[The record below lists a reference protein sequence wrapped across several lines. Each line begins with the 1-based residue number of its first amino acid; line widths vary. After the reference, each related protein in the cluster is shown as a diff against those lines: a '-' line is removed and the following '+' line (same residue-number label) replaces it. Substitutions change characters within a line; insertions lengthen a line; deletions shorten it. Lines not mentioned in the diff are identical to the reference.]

1 MVNYIKPSSKP
12 IEEKQF
18 LYELFEPFSEER
30 KVKAKIK
37 IKLDSASM
45 NEHRKLIILVEG
57 KAALY
62 RNRDNLLITHL
73 SPVSI
78 FGIAELFSPNALNY
92 FKAET
97 DCTIKT
103 ITAKDVI
110 TVLDK
115 NSAWPA
121 MTKLLSH
128 YIKYLAHRD
137 LMMVGNTTYGLIR
150 NCIYEYHELPNE
162 IKNTQSLSTYIES
175 KTALSRSR
183 VMKILLGLKT
193 GGYIEI
199 KRGRLTHME
208 KLPREY

>member
-1 MVNYIKPSSKP
+1 MNNIKPPSNP
-12 IEEKQF
+12 IEETQ
-18 LYELFEPFSEER
+18 LLFDLFNPYTEER
-30 KVKAKIK
+30 KIKAKIK
-37 IKLDSASM
+37 IKLDSTSLID
-45 NEHRKLIILVEG
+45 HRKLIILVEG
-57 KAALY
+57 KAAIY
-62 RNRDNLLITHL
+62 RNSDNLLVTHL

-78 FGIAELFSPNALNY
+78 FGIAELFAPNALNY

-103 ITAKDVI
+103 IIAEDVM

-115 NSAWPA
+115 HSAWPT
-121 MTKLLSH
+121 MTRLLSH
-128 YIKYLAHRD
+128 NIKHLAYRD

-150 NCIYEYHELPNE
+150 NCIYEYNELPNE
-162 IKNTQSLSTYIES
+162 IQHTQSLSTYIES

-193 GGYIEI
+193 GGYIEM
-199 KRGRLTHME
+199 KRGRLTHLE

>member
-1 MVNYIKPSSKP
+1 MNYIKPPSKP
-12 IEEKQF
+12 IAETQ
-18 LYELFEPFSEER
+18 LLFDLFKPYTQER
-30 KVKAKIK
+30 KIKAKIK
-37 IKLDSASM
+37 IKLDST
-45 NEHRKLIILVEG
+45 NLNDHRKIIILIEG

-62 RNRDNLLITHL
+62 RNSDNLLITHL

-97 DCTIKT
+97 DCIIKT
-103 ITAKDVI
+103 ITAEDVM

-121 MTKLLSH
+121 MTILLSH
-128 YIKYLAHRD
+128 YIKHLAYRD

-150 NCIYEYHELPNE
+150 NCIYEYHELPHE
-162 IKNTQSLSTYIES
+162 LQNTQSLSTYIES

-199 KRGRLTHME
+199 KRGRLTNLE
-208 KLPREY
+208 CLPHEY

>member
-1 MVNYIKPSSKP
+1 MNYIKPPSKP
-12 IEEKQF
+12 IEETQ
-18 LYELFEPFSEER
+18 LLFDLFKPYTQER
-30 KVKAKIK
+30 KIKAKIK
-37 IKLDSASM
+37 IKLDST
-45 NEHRKLIILVEG
+45 NLNDHRKIIILIEG

-62 RNRDNLLITHL
+62 RNSDNLLITHL

-78 FGIAELFSPNALNY
+78 FGIAELFAPNALNY

-97 DCTIKT
+97 DCIIKT
-103 ITAKDVI
+103 ITAEDVM

-121 MTKLLSH
+121 MTILLSH
-128 YIKYLAHRD
+128 YIKHLAYRD

-150 NCIYEYHELPNE
+150 NCIYEYHELPHE
-162 IKNTQSLSTYIES
+162 LQNTQSLSTYIES

-199 KRGRLTHME
+199 KRGRLTNLE
-208 KLPREY
+208 CLPHEY

>member
-1 MVNYIKPSSKP
+1 MNYIKPPSKP
-12 IEEKQF
+12 IEETQF
-18 LYELFEPFSEER
+18 LFELFEPLSEER
-30 KVKAKIK
+30 KVKAKVK
-37 IKLDSASM
+37 IKLDSSSLID
-45 NEHRKLIILVEG
+45 HRKLIILVDG

-62 RNRDNLLITHL
+62 RNSDNLLITHL
-73 SPVSI
+73 SPISI
-78 FGIAELFSPNALNY
+78 FGIAELFAPNALNY

-103 ITAKDVI
+103 ITAENVMV
-110 TVLDK
+110 VLDK

-121 MTKLLSH
+121 MTRLLSH
-128 YIKYLAHRD
+128 YIKHLAHRD

-150 NCIYEYHELPNE
+150 NCIYEYHELPYE
-162 IKNTQSLSTYIES
+162 IQHTQALSTYIES

-199 KRGRLTHME
+199 RRGRLTHLE